1 MPDNHSIVEG
11 ETTEIDI
18 ALIFSNRD
26 QSLPVNLTI
35 RLYDSLA
42 VSPAG
47 DEAERIVLEGSIL
60 IERL

>member
-1 MPDNHSIVEG
+1 MPDDHSIVEG
-11 ETTEIDI
+11 ETIEIDL

-47 DEAERIVLEGSIL
+47 DGAERIVLESSIL